1 MSSSA
6 DFISRFR
13 SDPAFRQ
20 HAERDPLAALRSMGI
35 AVPAG
40 VSIDFLD
47 NAFHAVERVFDRQP
61 MGAADV
67 IDDALLEGVA
77 GGVLADPPASPDAW
91 DRFAASLIAAVNA
104 PRPR

>member
-13 SDPAFRQ
+13 GDSVFRQ

-47 NAFHAVERVFDRQP
+47 NAFHAVDRVFDRQP
-61 MGAADV
+61 AGAADL

-77 GGVLADPPASPDAW
+77 GGVTSGPPASTDAW
-91 DRFAASLIAAVNA
+91 EQFAASLIAAVHGT
-104 PRPR
+104 RPR